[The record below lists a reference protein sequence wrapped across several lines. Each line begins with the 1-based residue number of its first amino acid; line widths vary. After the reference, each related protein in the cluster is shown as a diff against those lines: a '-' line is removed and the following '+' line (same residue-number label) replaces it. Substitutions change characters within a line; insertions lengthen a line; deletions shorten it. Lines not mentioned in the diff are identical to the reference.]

1 MLLITSFTSKSHYLV
16 EEIIGIVCDVDM
28 CCCVAFIN
36 PAFAKNE
43 QNEEGA
49 RTGSCGV
56 GWLHTDEEFE
66 VDDEQSASD
75 QSEALV
81 LECNFTAALKALI
94 ICCRV

>member
-56 GWLHTDEEFE
+56 G
-66 VDDEQSASD
+66 
-75 QSEALV
+75 
-81 LECNFTAALKALI
+81 
-94 ICCRV
+94 